1 MRQLYLSFSTEKFIS
16 SKVHNLTAKND
27 TECEMLVSIAGVAMR
42 NMTCA
47 YCGETIFRGEYMIQE
62 GIFNRKAYHP
72 ECYRK
77 AAASRNFVSGVLP

>member
-1 MRQLYLSFSTEKFIS
+1 
-16 SKVHNLTAKND
+16 
-27 TECEMLVSIAGVAMR
+27 LVRIAGVAMR
-42 NMTCA
+42 NMICE

-77 AAASRNFVSGVLP
+77 RMAEEDA

>member
-1 MRQLYLSFSTEKFIS
+1 MRQSYLSFSTEKFIS
-16 SKVHNLTAKND
+16 SKVHNLTAKNVGRCK
-27 TECEMLVSIAGVAMR
+27 ELVRIAGVAMR
-42 NMTCA
+42 NMICE

-77 AAASRNFVSGVLP
+77 RMAEEDA